1 MVMMM
6 MMMMLLLQLELELLL
21 LLLLLISDKQLRM
34 YQTIS
39 PTPSTPFRVEQT
51 S

>member
-1 MVMMM
+1 
-6 MMMMLLLQLELELLL
+6 MMLLFQLELLL
-21 LLLLLISDKQLRM
+21 LLLLLIFDKQLLM
-34 YQTIS
+34 YQTQS